1 VTARPAAGLPA
12 EDIVDVRLTEAMR
25 EGGCLICSVR
35 ARSERA
41 ILDAIIGE
49 RVLDIGFR
57 AELERT
63 VGFCRRHVAELVE
76 TDRRGSGG
84 ILGSSILLA
93 AVIQRRLGEV
103 VGGIG
108 TSGRGLRKRLRS
120 ARQRPPCIVCTQG
133 ASAVGTALGRLAE
146 RSRDAAWANA
156 MTGME
161 LCLDDFLDLWAAAG
175 AERAFEPIAEA
186 QLDRFEDLQRRLDG
200 YARHSSH
207 DRLHL
212 LADDERSAADEAA
225 RVLGGDRLG

>member
-1 VTARPAAGLPA
+1 MTPEAHEGLPA

-41 ILDAIIGE
+41 TLDAIISE

-57 AELERT
+57 AELERS

-84 ILGSSILLA
+84 VLGSSILLG
-93 AVIQRRLGEV
+93 AVIQRRLAEV
-103 VGGIG
+103 VEGIG
-108 TSGRGLRKRLRS
+108 TRGRGLQKRLKT
-120 ARQRPPCIVCTQG
+120 ARQRPPCIACTQG
-133 ASAVGTALGRLAE
+133 ASAVGTAVGRLAE
-146 RSRDAAWANA
+146 RSRDPAWATA
-156 MTGME
+156 MTGLE
-161 LCLDDFLDLWAAAG
+161 LCLDDFLTLWAAADS
-175 AERAFEPIAEA
+175 ERAFEPIAEA
-186 QLDRFEDLQRRLDG
+186 QLARFTTLQQRLDG
-200 YARHSSH
+200 YAQHSSH

-225 RVLGGDRLG
+225 RALGGDRLP